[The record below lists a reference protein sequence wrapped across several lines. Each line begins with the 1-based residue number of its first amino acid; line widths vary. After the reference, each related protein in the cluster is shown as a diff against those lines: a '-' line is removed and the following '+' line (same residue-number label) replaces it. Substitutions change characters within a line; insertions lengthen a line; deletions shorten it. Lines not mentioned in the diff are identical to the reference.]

1 MFSLEGKKAIVT
13 GAARGLG
20 RGMAYALHRA
30 GADVVLIDILEEVDH
45 TKNQFTSSLSNVY
58 ALKGDLSTS
67 ESRQLLFQEA
77 VELLGGEIDILV
89 NAAGIN
95 VKGPSTEFSMD
106 SWNKTLEINITAVF
120 ELSRLAGRIMVEQM
134 RGKIINIGSITS
146 FTGHINGTAYSASK
160 GAITQITKSLSNE
173 WAKYGIQVNAIAPGC
188 IETEMTRSL
197 ANDQV
202 RYSELT
208 SRIPAGRWGTPEDFE
223 GITVFLASEASNYIT
238 GTIIPVDGGYLAR

>member
-20 RGMAYALHRA
+20 RGMAYALHKA
-30 GADVVLIDILEEVDH
+30 GADVVLIDILDDVEN
-45 TKNQFTSSLSNVY
+45 TKQEFTSSGSSVY
-58 ALKGDLSTS
+58 AVKGDLSNS
-67 ESRQLLFQEA
+67 EGRQLLFQKA
-77 VELLGGEIDILV
+77 VQLLGGELDILV
-89 NAAGIN
+89 NAAGVNI
-95 VKGPSTEFSMD
+95 KGPSTEFPMD
-106 SWNKTLEINITAVF
+106 SWDKTLEINVTAVF
-120 ELSRLAGRIMVEQM
+120 ELSKLAGRIMVEQK

-160 GAITQITKSLSNE
+160 GAISQITKSLSNE
-173 WAKYGIQVNAIAPGC
+173 WAKHGIQVNAIAPGC
-188 IETEMTRSL
+188 IETEMTKSL
-197 ANDQV
+197 STDQV

-208 SRIPAGRWGTPEDFE
+208 SRIPAGRWGSPEDFE